1 MQSLNVRKNVVKIIK
16 SNKKVTFRLGMLI
29 AFVCLLVANN
39 FIKVNADTQQQTTE
53 AVQVKQKD
61 GEYTVKVTMEG
72 GSGRATIESPT
83 TLVVKKGKAY
93 AKIIWSSPNYDYMIL
108 EKKTYYPE
116 NKEGNSEF
124 LLPVLAFDK
133 PIKVKADTTAMSVP
147 HEIEYTLTFKK
158 SSISG
163 TRNKNVI
170 FIKVGI
176 ISLILVAIVG
186 ILLVLR
192 KKKRGK
198 KNETT

>member
-1 MQSLNVRKNVVKIIK
+1 
-16 SNKKVTFRLGMLI
+16 MLI

-53 AVQVKQKD
+53 AVQVKQK
-61 GEYTVKVTMEG
+61 
-72 GSGRATIESPT
+72 
-83 TLVVKKGKAY
+83 VKKGKAY

-133 PIKVKADTTAMSVP
+133 PIKVNADTTAMSVP
-147 HEIEYTLTFKK
+147 HEIEYTLTFEK

-163 TRNKNVI
+163 TGNKNVI

-186 ILLVLR
+186 IVFLR

>member
-1 MQSLNVRKNVVKIIK
+1 MQSLNFRKNVVKIIK

-108 EKKTYYPE
+108 EKK
-116 NKEGNSEF
+116 NI
-124 LLPVLAFDK
+124 LP
-133 PIKVKADTTAMSVP
+133 
-147 HEIEYTLTFKK
+147 
-158 SSISG
+158 
-163 TRNKNVI
+163 
-170 FIKVGI
+170 
-176 ISLILVAIVG
+176 
-186 ILLVLR
+186 R
-192 KKKRGK
+192 K
-198 KNETT
+198 

>member
-1 MQSLNVRKNVVKIIK
+1 MCSLNVRKNVVKIIK
-16 SNKKVTFRLGMLI
+16 SNKKVTFRLGILI
-29 AFVCLLVANN
+29 VFVCLLVANN
-39 FIKVNADTQQQTTE
+39 FIKVNADTQQQITE

-108 EKKTYYPE
+108 GEKTYYPE

-124 LLPVLAFDK
+124 LLPIPAFDK

-147 HEIEYTLTFKK
+147 HEIEYTLTFEK

-163 TRNKNVI
+163 TGNKNVI

-186 ILLVLR
+186 IVVLR

>member
-1 MQSLNVRKNVVKIIK
+1 
-16 SNKKVTFRLGMLI
+16 
-29 AFVCLLVANN
+29 
-39 FIKVNADTQQQTTE
+39 
-53 AVQVKQKD
+53 
-61 GEYTVKVTMEG
+61 
-72 GSGRATIESPT
+72 
-83 TLVVKKGKAY
+83 
-93 AKIIWSSPNYDYMIL
+93 MIL

-133 PIKVKADTTAMSVP
+133 PIKVNADTTAMSVP
-147 HEIEYTLTFKK
+147 HEIEYTLTFEK

-163 TRNKNVI
+163 TGNKNVI

-186 ILLVLR
+186 IVFLR